1 MSLRPGQYVA
11 SCDVTHSEVEDVKV
25 TFWANH
31 TQVGTGNGAIGANVM
46 RIDLQ
51 SDSTPCLFAVRKCR
65 ATDFIVER
73 ADTHALAS
81 GGGSRPSSP
90 RRPRPISPQFGGG
103 RVRIKNLYNPPTL
116 KDYPANMPWT
126 PGGTTS
132 TGEKTTDGWKATVT
146 GSGTGWLYPP
156 QQPDGCKCVCWQKQD
171 GTYWKNVN
179 DGVTI
184 PLTQAES
191 PITITRVCGYADGEL
206 PGMLDEIGL
215 PLVFAATDHPY

>member
-1 MSLRPGQYVA
+1 MRRTNLHPKPTETLDAESITDYYANGSFMSLRPGQYVA

-81 GGGSRPSSP
+81 GGGFRASSP
-90 RRPRPISPQFGGG
+90 RRPR
-103 RVRIKNLYNPPTL
+103 R
-116 KDYPANMPWT
+116 
-126 PGGTTS
+126 TS
-132 TGEKTTDGWKATVT
+132 LEAGD
-146 GSGTGWLYPP
+146 
-156 QQPDGCKCVCWQKQD
+156 
-171 GTYWKNVN
+171 
-179 DGVTI
+179 
-184 PLTQAES
+184 
-191 PITITRVCGYADGEL
+191 RR
-206 PGMLDEIGL
+206 
-215 PLVFAATDHPY
+215 